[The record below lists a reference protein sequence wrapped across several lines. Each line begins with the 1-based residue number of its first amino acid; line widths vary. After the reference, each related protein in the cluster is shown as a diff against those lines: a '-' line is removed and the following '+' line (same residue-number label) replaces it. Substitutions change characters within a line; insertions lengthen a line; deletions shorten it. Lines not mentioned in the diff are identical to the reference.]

1 MKKFFLIIILLISF
15 CFDKA
20 QVFYTENFN
29 NGCTA
34 NCLLTAYGGWTVTNN
49 AGGTSGSSPNVWY
62 VSCAEEGI
70 APPGCGSSCIGDA
83 CLHIGA
89 NAGGGGDQ
97 GATFNETGAVN
108 ATYRRAVSP
117 SISTLGRSNIV
128 LQFDY
133 IAFGSAAC
141 ADDRAQLQLSD
152 NNGVT
157 WPVGYQFCLTTP
169 CCGACNGYSQGQW
182 TTYTYTLPAAF
193 NNNAG
198 IRVGFHWRNNGNG
211 SGTDPS
217 VAIDDIQLR
226 QISPLPLNL
235 LDFSASKQ
243 VNANKL
249 IWKSADELNFSHFEI
264 ERAEDAINF
273 TKIARVNGKGNG
285 QGVANYYQED
295 KSIFKD
301 QIYYYRLKMVDSDGS
316 FNYSKIISVNGVIV
330 TNTELQLVSSLVYE
344 NKLKLEILSGKANTI
359 RLTAFDVKGKMVLP
373 SKDLSL
379 RAGTNSV
386 SLDLND
392 LNPAMYLLKINQM
405 ELGTSEIPVIT
416 QKFVKTE

>member
-1 MKKFFLIIILLISF
+1 MKKSFLVTTLLVSF
-15 CFDKA
+15 CFGKA

-34 NCLLTAYGGWTVTNN
+34 NCLLTTYGGWSVTNN
-49 AGGTSGSSPNVWY
+49 VGGTNGSAPNIWY

-70 APPGCGSSCIGDA
+70 VPPGCGSSCVGDA
-83 CLHIGA
+83 CLHVGA
-89 NAGGGGDQ
+89 DASGGGDM
-97 GATFNETGAVN
+97 GATYNETGAVN

-117 SISTLGRSNIV
+117 TISTLGRSNIV

-133 IAFGSAAC
+133 IAFGSSAC
-141 ADDRAQLQLSD
+141 LDDRAQLQLSD
-152 NNGVT
+152 NNGAT
-157 WPVGYQFCLTTP
+157 WPVGYQFCLTSV
-169 CCGACNGYSQGQW
+169 CCGACNGYSQGRW
-182 TTYTYTLPAAF
+182 TTYSYTLPAAF

-249 IWKSADELNFSHFEI
+249 NWKSADELNFSHFEI
-264 ERAEDAINF
+264 ERSEDAINF
-273 TKIARVNGKGNG
+273 TKIARVNGKGNA
-285 QGVANYYQED
+285 QGVTTYYQED

-301 QIYYYRLKMVDSDGS
+301 QVYYYRLKIVDTDGS
-316 FNYSKIISVNGVIV
+316 FNYSKIVSVTGTVILD
-330 TNTELQLVSSLVYE
+330 TDIQLLSSLVYE
-344 NKLKLEILSGKANTI
+344 NRLQLEILSGKAGNI
-359 RLTAFDVKGKMVLP
+359 RLTAFDVKGKIVLP
-373 SKDLSL
+373 SKEVSL
-379 RAGTNSV
+379 KAGTNSI
-386 SLDLND
+386 SIDLND
-392 LNPAMYLLKINQM
+392 LSPAMYLLKINQM
-405 ELGTSEIPVIT
+405 ELGSSEIPVIT
-416 QKFVKTE
+416 QKFVKAE